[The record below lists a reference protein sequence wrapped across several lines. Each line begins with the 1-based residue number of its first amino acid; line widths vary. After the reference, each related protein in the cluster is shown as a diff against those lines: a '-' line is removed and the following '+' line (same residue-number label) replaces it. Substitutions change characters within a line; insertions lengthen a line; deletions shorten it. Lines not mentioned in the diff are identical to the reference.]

1 MKRAIH
7 YSSLGF
13 DKSYECNENDYVVH
27 VGGLFTHSNKQ
38 THDDGLDWLKIHMTV
53 IEGLEIE
60 LSRAIILQLH
70 FVISGSRE
78 VKMEQVVAG
87 AYQ

>member
-1 MKRAIH
+1 
-7 YSSLGF
+7 
-13 DKSYECNENDYVVH
+13 
-27 VGGLFTHSNKQ
+27 
-38 THDDGLDWLKIHMTV
+38 MTV

-70 FVISGSRE
+70 FVICGGRGAE
-78 VKMEQVVAG
+78 VGQVVAG